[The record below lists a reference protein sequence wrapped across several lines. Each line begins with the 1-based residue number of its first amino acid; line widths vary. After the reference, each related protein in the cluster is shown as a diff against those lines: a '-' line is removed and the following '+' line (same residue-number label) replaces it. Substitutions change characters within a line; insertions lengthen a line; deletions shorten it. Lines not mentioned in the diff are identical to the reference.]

1 MTKKRRSPPKYSKA
15 EIALKKEYDQ
25 KLAVL
30 HVKQKRDD
38 EIKELRKT
46 KKKTEKVLA
55 KINKRLI
62 ELGIPQQKNIGTS
75 TLPNYVPITPQ
86 QVQLAKPSYVGRKSD
101 KVRQSRKLPSDYGRP
116 LVDYIRN
123 DTGIDIL
130 NDAEI
135 NSIRNAEAFDG
146 ASGLP
151 PFKKKAKDCGTEE
164 ELEELGHAIHK
175 CKVCHK
181 STCIWI
187 SKLQK
192 KPKDS
197 RLPIILPENKDL
209 EGRGLSD
216 SEITRCK
223 EHSKDLALGH
233 AGKKKSAKGKII
245 NKLSLKGQTRHDEG
259 MSPYGSFEMP
269 CVHCTHLRLKAMEL
283 GKYGRIREFDE
294 LMKDTRST
302 NADTLEQRILN
313 YANNFREG
321 LPYITFEKYP
331 MYSRATFSTFKNQ
344 RQRDNYERNTVKKD
358 SKANCRLF
366 GEKTMFDVALS
377 IMDSD
382 TLVRDKDGQII
393 KIPSYKKPAPLVHD
407 NIPKKVIDPVTGE
420 KIITSD
426 YLVREKERGK
436 FVVGYDNMT
445 DAEKK
450 QFWKDWK

>member
-38 EIKELRKT
+38 EIKELQKT

-62 ELGIPQQKNIGTS
+62 EIAEPHFTQTPNGIPQ
-75 TLPNYVPITPQ
+75 LPN
-86 QVQLAKPSYVGRKSD
+86 QLAKPSYVGRKSD
-101 KVRQSRKLPSDYGRP
+101 KVRQERS
-116 LVDYIRN
+116 LVDYIKN

-130 NDAEI
+130 NDAELF
-135 NSIRNAEAFDG
+135 SVRNAEAFDG

-151 PFKKKAKDCGTEE
+151 PFKKKAKDCVTEE

-187 SKLQK
+187 SKLRK
-192 KPKDS
+192 KPKVQATS
-197 RLPIILPENKDL
+197 KILPENKDL

-294 LMKDTRST
+294 LMKDIRST

-344 RQRDNYERNTVKKD
+344 RQRDNYERNTVKD

-393 KIPSYKKPAPLVHD
+393 KIPSSKKPAPLVHD

-420 KIITSD
+420 KITTSD